1 MVVLIEAAFSF
12 DYQNF
17 IETRSFNWRR
27 IWGSCPHAVS
37 FKKIKAAVK
46 VTLTE

>member
-1 MVVLIEAAFSF
+1 MVVLIEVAFSF

-17 IETRSFNWRR
+17 IKTGASMGAL
-27 IWGSCPHAVS
+27 IWGPGPCAVS